1 MGLPL
6 HCPMSMLF
14 TCNPRVQLLCVYYYS
29 VVRELVKQNR
39 MVVNDEDEDSNTA
52 LHLAALAGHNK
63 VVQALIENGAD
74 IEARYQTTGHLC
86 TTFAKQISLL

>member
-1 MGLPL
+1 
-6 HCPMSMLF
+6 ML
-14 TCNPRVQLLCVYYYS
+14 CLYCS

-74 IEARYQTTGHLC
+74 IEARYEYETKCSAVENTQQL
-86 TTFAKQISLL
+86 S

>member
-1 MGLPL
+1 M
-6 HCPMSMLF
+6 
-14 TCNPRVQLLCVYYYS
+14 
-29 VVRELVKQNR
+29 KQNR

-74 IEARYQTTGHLC
+74 IEAR
-86 TTFAKQISLL
+86 

>member
-1 MGLPL
+1 
-6 HCPMSMLF
+6 
-14 TCNPRVQLLCVYYYS
+14 
-29 VVRELVKQNR
+29 

-74 IEARYQTTGHLC
+74 IEARYEYETKCSAVGDAQQL
-86 TTFAKQISLL
+86 S